1 MPAHWTQTYAYL
13 AYVMAVVLAVVNWL
27 GELLKNQLYE
37 RSADGR
43 LDEHWLEFAHWL
55 AQYLRHFTFTGILL
69 TLLGLLLAAFSAA
82 ESAEM
87 AQSHRGFL
95 LRLCAIVLATLCL
108 SYVGHGDLSK
118 YHIDIVAAAACVWA
132 LWVGIAGWRALAGGV
147 VVAGPALWWLGLVVI
162 LLLVLR
168 LIALLFFVSP
178 DSPHQF

>member
-13 AYVMAVVLAVVNWL
+13 AYVAAVVLTVVNWF
-27 GELLKNQLYE
+27 GEVLKNQLYE
-37 RSADGR
+37 RAADGR
-43 LDEHWLEFAHWL
+43 LDERWLEFAHWL
-55 AQYLRHFTFTGILL
+55 AQYLRHFTFTGIFL
-69 TLLGLLLAAFSAA
+69 TLLGFLLAAFSAG
-82 ESAEM
+82 ESAEV

-95 LRLCAIVLATLCL
+95 LRLSAIVLATLCL

-118 YHIDIVAAAACVWA
+118 YHIDLVAAAACVWA

-147 VVAGPALWWLGLVVI
+147 AVAGPVLWWLGLVVI